1 MKRKTRAQMR
11 GKPLDDDCKKYGR
24 PDSGQFGPE
33 DRRCFCTGMLDRMTD
48 DIVDKCRECAA
59 WNALATPIETEVS
72 E

>member
-33 DRRCFCTGMLDRMTD
+33 DKRCFCTGIWNRMYD
-48 DIVDKCRECAA
+48 DYERKCIVCPALVSNACAV
-59 WNALATPIETEVS
+59 EVS